1 MGSQNKVTGAVLAGG
16 LARRMNGHD
25 KGLLLYRKQPLVS
38 FALRALSAVA
48 DEVVINANRN
58 LDQYRRFGYALVP
71 DRTGSFDGPLA
82 GVLAAMAEAQY
93 GVLLVMPCD
102 SPLIQP
108 VHLQKILDERALHD
122 ADIAVAFDG
131 ERLHPV
137 FLALKV
143 SLQDSLASYLQ
154 QGQRKI
160 DSWIEK
166 HHWVKVDFS
175 QEPDVFVNIN
185 TLMELEQ
192 FQTRP

>member
-1 MGSQNKVTGAVLAGG
+1 MTGVVLAGG
-16 LARRMNGHD
+16 LARRMHGYD

-38 FALRALSAVA
+38 FALRSLSSVA
-48 DEVVINANRN
+48 DEVLINANRN
-58 LDQYRRFGYALVP
+58 LDQYRRFGYALIP
-71 DRTGSFDGPLA
+71 DQTGSFDGPLA
-82 GVLAAMAEAQY
+82 GVLAAMAEAKS

-102 SPLIQP
+102 SPLIEP
-108 VHLQKILDERALHD
+108 NHLQKILDERARHD
-122 ADIAVAFDG
+122 ADIAVAYDG

-143 SLQDSLASYLQ
+143 SLQGNLEYYLQ

-160 DSWIEK
+160 DRWLEQ

-185 TLMELEQ
+185 TLVELQ
-192 FQTRP
+192 QLQIQQ